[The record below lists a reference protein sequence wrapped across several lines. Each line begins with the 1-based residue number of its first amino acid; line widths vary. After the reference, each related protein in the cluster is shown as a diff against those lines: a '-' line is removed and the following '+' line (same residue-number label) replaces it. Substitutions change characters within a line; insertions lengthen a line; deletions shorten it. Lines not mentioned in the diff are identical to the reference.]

1 MSVQFKSLAKGQPG
15 IAGGGEIKYYATI
28 VRGSKVDLRTLLDD
42 ISELNIV
49 HPGAVLGVLEAF
61 LSRVNYHLTNG
72 RAIELG
78 QLGSF
83 YPSISSSSSEL
94 SEEVSTSNIQK
105 FKVVFRPSKLLR
117 KRMSLVEFNKVADES
132 SEAAA

>member
-1 MSVQFKSLAKGQPG
+1 M
-15 IAGGGEIKYYATI
+15 
-28 VRGSKVDLRTLLDD
+28 DLRTLLDD

-61 LSRVNYHLTNG
+61 LSRVNYHLING

-83 YPSISSSSSEL
+83 YPSIQSNPSEL
-94 SEEVSTSNIQK
+94 LEEVGIANIEK
-105 FKVVFRPSKLLR
+105 LKVVFRPSLLLR
-117 KRMSLVEFNKVADES
+117 KRMSLVSYEKVADERS
-132 SEAAA
+132 TGAGTP